1 METARAFAPETRSR
15 DRLWFG
21 FRSDKPGKRPGFT
34 DSTGEYR
41 DTRTGWL
48 RSQSRAN
55 PSLALIPCLSGK
67 IQGILRFRPRIHY
80 PMGHKTPTIL
90 RRPWEN
96 SLLGGTGNFSC
107 LTGTQIRPT
116 AKFGRRIR
124 EEAVLLWHLPELV
137 STISFVSW
145 LRSSMCLLE
154 RVGLAYDLGTLEH
167 LKQQTIRIF
176 LLTPNTRR

>member
-1 METARAFAPETRSR
+1 MGSTDAAARPRLTEVAPQTEPPILEWRPHTRSR
-15 DRLWFG
+15 RNRAARDRLCFG
-21 FRSDKPGKRPGFT
+21 FRPDKPGKRLGFT

-67 IQGILRFRPRIHY
+67 IQGILRLRPRFHY
-80 PMGHKTPTIL
+80 PMDHKTPTIL

-124 EEAVLLWHLPELV
+124 EEHGP
-137 STISFVSW
+137 
-145 LRSSMCLLE
+145 LRRNALRPPQSRGACGRPGS
-154 RVGLAYDLGTLEH
+154 
-167 LKQQTIRIF
+167 
-176 LLTPNTRR
+176 RRPRPPQ